1 MATKEILSF
10 SKMHVG
16 ADEVI
21 TASQD
26 ELLLKDGRV
35 LKDTMSGLWNVPLG
49 YSNQNIKQSMM
60 NQLVKLPYA
69 SNFSGYHSATTEKY
83 AEEICK
89 RTNMNR
95 VYFTNSGS
103 AAVETAIK
111 LTGKEIAVCGKHSY
125 HGSTILSA
133 NASDQDINK
142 FWGIQNPMSVHKF
155 EDVDDL
161 ISICNGLYDMSFVII
176 EPVVGAGGVYEWQPE
191 IWKVLEEYQQKG
203 GIVILDET
211 VTGFGKLGTMFAFEK
226 YNIKPDMIVLG
237 KGITNGYFPMGACL
251 INERIEKSVKM
262 FNHGFTYSGH
272 PVGCAAALEV
282 LKEIDR
288 RSEWLLE
295 HKQIKGATRQY
306 GCMGAIDF
314 DTPKQSLT
322 FIKKMRERGYILEDG
337 SENVS
342 TAVFCLPF
350 IFQEHN
356 DFEEAI
362 KECI

>member
-1 MATKEILSF
+1 MQKEILSF
-10 SKMHVG
+10 SKMHVEG
-16 ADEVI
+16 DQVI
-21 TASQD
+21 TATHD

-35 LKDTMSGLWNVPLG
+35 LKDTMSGLWNVTLG
-49 YSNQNIKQSMM
+49 YSNNNIKQSMM

-69 SNFSGYHSATTEKY
+69 SNFSGYHSQTTEQY
-83 AEEICK
+83 ANEICK
-89 RTNMNR
+89 RTNMSR

-155 EDVDDL
+155 EDVEDL
-161 ISICNGLYDMSFVII
+161 ISICKGLYDMSFVII

-226 YNIKPDMIVLG
+226 INFKPDMIILG

-251 INERIEKSVKM
+251 ISERIEKSVKM

-272 PVGCAAALEV
+272 PVGCAAALET
-282 LKEIDR
+282 LKEIDK
-288 RSEWLLE
+288 LDLQ
-295 HKQIKGATRQY
+295 HKQIKGVTRQY
-306 GCMGAIDF
+306 GNMGAIDF
-314 DTPKQSLT
+314 ETPKQSLT
-322 FIKKMRERGYILEDG
+322 FIKRMREAGYILEDG

-350 IFQEHN
+350 IFKDH
-356 DFEEAI
+356 DLFEEAI
-362 KECI
+362 ECITKDM

>member
-1 MATKEILSF
+1 MQKEILSF
-10 SKMHVG
+10 SKMHVEG
-16 ADEVI
+16 DQVI
-21 TASQD
+21 TATHD
-26 ELLLKDGRV
+26 ELLMKNGRV
-35 LKDTMSGLWNVPLG
+35 LKDTMSGLWNVTLG
-49 YSNQNIKQSMM
+49 YSNNNIKQSMM

-69 SNFSGYHSATTEKY
+69 SNFSGYHSLTTEKY

-89 RTNMNR
+89 RTNMSR

-161 ISICNGLYDMSFVII
+161 ISICKGLYDMSFVII
-176 EPVVGAGGVYEWQPE
+176 EPIVGAGGVYDWPPE
-191 IWKVLEEYQQKG
+191 TWKVLEEYQQKG
-203 GIVILDET
+203 GVVILDET

-226 YNIKPDMIVLG
+226 INFKPDMIILG

-272 PVGCAAALEV
+272 PVGCAAALET
-282 LKEIDR
+282 LKEIDK
-288 RSEWLLE
+288 LDLE
-295 HKQIKGATRQY
+295 HKQIKGVTRQF
-306 GCMGAIDF
+306 GNMGAIDF
-314 DTPKQSLT
+314 ETPKQSLT
-322 FIKKMRERGYILEDG
+322 FIKKMREAGYILEDG

-350 IFQEHN
+350 IFKDH
-356 DFEEAI
+356 DLFEEAI
-362 KECI
+362 ECITKDM